1 MPSRRGLRAIDLDL
15 MMHGEDEAD
24 EYGVTARAN
33 YILESAS
40 PQQVSY
46 TSVGVVSI
54 PDVSELV
61 EIGAQMSYLRV

>member
-1 MPSRRGLRAIDLDL
+1 MPSRYGLRATDLGL

-24 EYGVTARAN
+24 EYGATVRAD
-33 YILESAS
+33 YIPESAS
-40 PQQVSY
+40 PQQVYY